1 MKFKNIFLILALSL
15 AFTACNNSKDMANND
30 NKVTSDENATKV
42 NEKEEK
48 STIYA
53 SFYPIYNLTKQI
65 AGDKFEVKS
74 FTNLKTES
82 HDWEPSAKDMAEVS
96 KAKLMFINGA
106 GMEEWED
113 SLKNSSDIELVNTS
127 KDIDLI
133 KASEE
138 DHHDHDEDHDHEDAD
153 HDHDEDHDHE
163 DADHDHDEDHDH
175 EDADHDHDEDHD
187 HEDADHD
194 HDEDH
199 DHEDADHDHDEDHDH
214 EDADHDHDEDHDHE
228 DADHDHDED
237 NDHEDTDHD
246 HDEDHDHE
254 DANEEEHHHH
264 HGEYDPHLWLSPKN
278 AISQAKVIAEK
289 LSEIDPS
296 NKDYYMDNFK
306 KIEDELEALIA
317 EYKDKFDECENKNFL
332 VNHKAFSYLAK
343 DFSLN
348 QIALTSLT
356 STEETDAK
364 TLKEASLKAKELNIK
379 TIFYEMGSSDKNAKT
394 LADEIGADT
403 KPLNTLELATDEN
416 IKKDTTY
423 QELVRENLEAIY
435 QSLVK

>member
-15 AFTACNNSKDMANND
+15 AFTACNNNKDMAND
-30 NKVTSDENATKV
+30 DKKVTSDENATKV

-96 KAKLMFINGA
+96 KALLMFINGA

-163 DADHDHDEDHDH
+163 DA
-175 EDADHDHDEDHD
+175 
-187 HEDADHD
+187 
-194 HDEDH
+194 
-199 DHEDADHDHDEDHDH
+199 
-214 EDADHDHDEDHDHE
+214 
-228 DADHDHDED
+228 
-237 NDHEDTDHD
+237 N
-246 HDEDHDHE
+246 
-254 DANEEEHHHH
+254 EEHHHH

-306 KIEDELEALIA
+306 KIEEELKALIA
-317 EYKDKFDECENKNFL
+317 EYKEKFDECENKNFL

-348 QIALTSLT
+348 QLALTSLT

-416 IKKDTTY
+416 IKNDTTY

>member
-30 NKVTSDENATKV
+30 NKVTSDENATKL

-138 DHHDHDEDHDHEDAD
+138 DHHDHDEDHNHEDAD

-163 DADHDHDEDHDH
+163 DANEDEH
-175 EDADHDHDEDHD
+175 
-187 HEDADHD
+187 
-194 HDEDH
+194 
-199 DHEDADHDHDEDHDH
+199 
-214 EDADHDHDEDHDHE
+214 
-228 DADHDHDED
+228 
-237 NDHEDTDHD
+237 
-246 HDEDHDHE
+246 
-254 DANEEEHHHH
+254 HHHH

-289 LSEIDPS
+289 LSEIDPG

-306 KIEDELEALIA
+306 KIEEELKALIA
-317 EYKDKFDECENKNFL
+317 EYKEKFDGCENKNFL

-364 TLKEASLKAKELNIK
+364 TLKDTSLKAKELNIK

-394 LADEIGADT
+394 LVDEIGADT

-416 IKKDTTY
+416 IKNDTTY

>member
-15 AFTACNNSKDMANND
+15 AFTACNNSKDMAND
-30 NKVTSDENATKV
+30 DKKVTSDENATKV

-96 KAKLMFINGA
+96 KAQLMFINGA

-138 DHHDHDEDHDHEDAD
+138 DHHDHDEDHDNEDTDHDHDHEHEDAD
-153 HDHDEDHDHE
+153 HDEDQ
-163 DADHDHDEDHDH
+163 
-175 EDADHDHDEDHD
+175 
-187 HEDADHD
+187 
-194 HDEDH
+194 
-199 DHEDADHDHDEDHDH
+199 
-214 EDADHDHDEDHDHE
+214 
-228 DADHDHDED
+228 
-237 NDHEDTDHD
+237 D

-254 DANEEEHHHH
+254 DANEEHHHH

-289 LSEIDPS
+289 LSEIDPA

-306 KIEDELEALIA
+306 KIEEELKALIA
-317 EYKDKFDECENKNFL
+317 EYKEKFDGCENKNFL

-364 TLKEASLKAKELNIK
+364 TLKDASLKAKELNIK

-416 IKKDTTY
+416 IKNDTTY

>member
-1 MKFKNIFLILALSL
+1 MKFKNIFLVLALSL

-30 NKVTSDENATKV
+30 KKVTSDENATKV

-65 AGDKFEVKS
+65 AGDKIEVKS

-113 SLKNSSDIELVNTS
+113 SLKNSTDIELVNTS

-138 DHHDHDEDHDHEDAD
+138 DHHDHDEDHDHEDD
-153 HDHDEDHDHE
+153 NED
-163 DADHDHDEDHDH
+163 
-175 EDADHDHDEDHD
+175 
-187 HEDADHD
+187 
-194 HDEDH
+194 
-199 DHEDADHDHDEDHDH
+199 
-214 EDADHDHDEDHDHE
+214 
-228 DADHDHDED
+228 
-237 NDHEDTDHD
+237 
-246 HDEDHDHE
+246 
-254 DANEEEHHHH
+254 EHHHH

-289 LSEIDPS
+289 LSEIDPA

-306 KIEDELEALIA
+306 KIEEELKALIA
-317 EYKDKFDECENKNFL
+317 EYKEKFDGCENNNFL

-356 STEETDAK
+356 SAEETDAK
-364 TLKEASLKAKELNIK
+364 TLKDASLKAKELNIK

-416 IKKDTTY
+416 IKNDTTY

>member
-1 MKFKNIFLILALSL
+1 MKFKNIFLVLALSL

-30 NKVTSDENATKV
+30 KKVTSDENATKV
-42 NEKEEK
+42 NDKEEK

-138 DHHDHDEDHDHEDAD
+138 DHHDHDEDQDHEDAD

-163 DADHDHDEDHDH
+163 DADHEEDHNH
-175 EDADHDHDEDHD
+175 ED
-187 HEDADHD
+187 
-194 HDEDH
+194 
-199 DHEDADHDHDEDHDH
+199 
-214 EDADHDHDEDHDHE
+214 
-228 DADHDHDED
+228 D
-237 NDHEDTDHD
+237 NQ
-246 HDEDHDHE
+246 
-254 DANEEEHHHH
+254 EEHHHH

-317 EYKDKFDECENKNFL
+317 EYKEKFDECENKNFL

-416 IKKDTTY
+416 IKNDTTY

-435 QSLVK
+435 QSLEK

>member
-15 AFTACNNSKDMANND
+15 AFTACNNSNDMANND

-42 NEKEEK
+42 NDKEEK

-113 SLKNSSDIELVNTS
+113 SLKNSTDIELVNTS
-127 KDIDLI
+127 KDIELI

-138 DHHDHDEDHDHEDAD
+138 DDHDHDHENEDTDHDHDHEHEDAD
-153 HDHDEDHDHE
+153 HDEDQ
-163 DADHDHDEDHDH
+163 
-175 EDADHDHDEDHD
+175 
-187 HEDADHD
+187 
-194 HDEDH
+194 
-199 DHEDADHDHDEDHDH
+199 
-214 EDADHDHDEDHDHE
+214 
-228 DADHDHDED
+228 
-237 NDHEDTDHD
+237 D

-254 DANEEEHHHH
+254 DANEDEHHHH

-289 LSEIDPS
+289 LSEIDPA

-306 KIEDELEALIA
+306 KIEEELKALIA
-317 EYKDKFDECENKNFL
+317 EYKDKFDGCENKNFL

-364 TLKEASLKAKELNIK
+364 TLKDASLKAKELNIK

-416 IKKDTTY
+416 IKNDTTY

>member
-42 NEKEEK
+42 NDKEEK

-113 SLKNSSDIELVNTS
+113 SLKNSTDIELVNTS

-153 HDHDEDHDHE
+153 HDHDEDNNHE
-163 DADHDHDEDHDH
+163 DADHDHDGDHDH
-175 EDADHDHDEDHD
+175 EDADHDYDHE

-194 HDEDH
+194 EDQ
-199 DHEDADHDHDEDHDH
+199 
-214 EDADHDHDEDHDHE
+214 
-228 DADHDHDED
+228 
-237 NDHEDTDHD
+237 D

-254 DANEEEHHHH
+254 DANEEEHHHHH

-317 EYKDKFDECENKNFL
+317 EYKEKFDECENKNFL

-364 TLKEASLKAKELNIK
+364 TLTDASLKAKELNIK
-379 TIFYEMGSSDKNAKT
+379 TIFYEMGSSGKNAKT
-394 LADEIGADT
+394 LADEIGADA

-416 IKKDTTY
+416 IKNDTTY

>member
-15 AFTACNNSKDMANND
+15 AFTACNNNKDMAND
-30 NKVTSDENATKV
+30 DKKVTSDENATKV

-96 KAKLMFINGA
+96 KAQLMFINGA

-163 DADHDHDEDHDH
+163 DA
-175 EDADHDHDEDHD
+175 
-187 HEDADHD
+187 
-194 HDEDH
+194 
-199 DHEDADHDHDEDHDH
+199 
-214 EDADHDHDEDHDHE
+214 
-228 DADHDHDED
+228 
-237 NDHEDTDHD
+237 N
-246 HDEDHDHE
+246 
-254 DANEEEHHHH
+254 EEHHHH
-264 HGEYDPHLWLSPKN
+264 HGQYDPHLWLSPKN

-306 KIEDELEALIA
+306 KIEEELKALIA
-317 EYKDKFDECENKNFL
+317 EYKEKFDECENKNFL

-364 TLKEASLKAKELNIK
+364 TLKDASLKAKELNIK

-416 IKKDTTY
+416 IKNDTTY

-435 QSLVK
+435 QSLEK

>member
-30 NKVTSDENATKV
+30 KKVTSDENATNA

-138 DHHDHDEDHDHEDAD
+138 DHHDHDEDNDHEDAD

-163 DADHDHDEDHDH
+163 DANED
-175 EDADHDHDEDHD
+175 
-187 HEDADHD
+187 
-194 HDEDH
+194 
-199 DHEDADHDHDEDHDH
+199 
-214 EDADHDHDEDHDHE
+214 
-228 DADHDHDED
+228 
-237 NDHEDTDHD
+237 
-246 HDEDHDHE
+246 
-254 DANEEEHHHH
+254 EHHHH

-306 KIEDELEALIA
+306 KIEDELEAIIA
-317 EYKDKFDECENKNFL
+317 EYKEKFDECENKNFL

-364 TLKEASLKAKELNIK
+364 TLKDASLKAKELNIK

-416 IKKDTTY
+416 IKNDTTY
-423 QELVRENLEAIY
+423 QELVRENLEAVY
-435 QSLVK
+435 QSLEK